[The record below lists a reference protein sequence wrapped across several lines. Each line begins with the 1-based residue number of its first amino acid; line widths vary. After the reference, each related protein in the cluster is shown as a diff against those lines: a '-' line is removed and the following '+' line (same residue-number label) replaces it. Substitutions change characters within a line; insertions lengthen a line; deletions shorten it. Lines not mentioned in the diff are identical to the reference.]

1 MGNQPIAPMIESGAP
16 PRRLGRSVWAV
27 FAGFLL
33 VVVLSVGT
41 DAVLHLLHIFPPSGA
56 AMSNGLF
63 ALATIYRTIYG
74 VVGSYTTARL
84 APRRPML
91 HAMVGAILGT
101 IVGTVGAVVTWNHTE
116 LGPHWYPLALI
127 ATAFPCAWIGGR
139 IREAQIQK
147 N

>member
-1 MGNQPIAPMIESGAP
+1 
-16 PRRLGRSVWAV
+16 
-27 FAGFLL
+27 
-33 VVVLSVGT
+33 
-41 DAVLHLLHIFPPSGA
+41 
-56 AMSNGLF
+56 MSDGLF
-63 ALATIYRTIYG
+63 ALATIYRTVYG